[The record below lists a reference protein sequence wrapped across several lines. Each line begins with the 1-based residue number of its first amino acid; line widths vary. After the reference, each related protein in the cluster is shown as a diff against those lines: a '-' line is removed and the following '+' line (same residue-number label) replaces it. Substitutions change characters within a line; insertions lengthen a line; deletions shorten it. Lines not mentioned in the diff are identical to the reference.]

1 MARVLVT
8 GASGFLGF
16 HLVRALIERGDE
28 VTCLVRAESRL
39 DGIADCP
46 ISTAVG
52 DVTDSASVARA
63 AAGQAI
69 VYHLAGRTFAQH
81 RQQFFAVNEQGVRT
95 VCGVCAGQAV
105 PPVVVLVSSLAAA
118 GPSPNGRPRSE
129 RDPVRPVSDYGR
141 SKRAGELAAAESAG
155 RLPVTIVRLPI
166 VFGEADR
173 AMLQV
178 FRPIGRYGVHLVPG
192 FTPRRFAIL
201 HASDAVRFLIAAA
214 ERGRRL
220 RASASETGAE
230 GLYFAAG
237 PEQPTY
243 SELGNLI
250 GHALG
255 RRRVVRVPV
264 AHFAVR
270 AAAGLAGAA
279 GCLLGRSAYF
289 NPDKAREATAGSW
302 TCSPQKAER
311 ELGVCVSTPLADQL
325 SRTAAWYRE
334 QGWM

>member
-28 VTCLVRAESRL
+28 VTCLVRPESRL
-39 DGIADCP
+39 ERIAAYP
-46 ISTAVG
+46 ICTAVG
-52 DVTDSASVARA
+52 DVADAASVARA

-69 VYHLAGRTFAQH
+69 VYHLAGRTFARH
-81 RQQFFAVNEQGVRT
+81 RRELFAVNEQGVRT
-95 VCGVCAGQAV
+95 VCEVCAGQAT

-118 GPSPNGRPRSE
+118 GPSGDRPRTE
-129 RDPVRPVSDYGR
+129 CDPVRPVSDYGR

-155 RLPVTIVRLPI
+155 QLPITIVRLPI

-192 FTPRRFAIL
+192 FTPQRFAIL

-220 RASASETGAE
+220 RASAGETGAE

-250 GHALG
+250 GRALG
-255 RRRVVRVPV
+255 RRRVVSVPV

-270 AAAGLAGAA
+270 AAASLAGVT
-279 GCLLGRSAYF
+279 GRLRGRSAYL

-311 ELGVCVSTPLADQL
+311 ELGVCVSTPLADHL
-325 SRTAAWYRE
+325 GRTAAWYRE
-334 QGWM
+334 QGWV

>member
-16 HLVRALIERGDE
+16 HLVRTLVERGDD
-28 VTCLVRAESRL
+28 VTCLVRPESRL
-39 DGIADCP
+39 DGIAAYP
-46 ISTAVG
+46 ISTVAG
-52 DVTDSASVARA
+52 DVTDAASVARA
-63 AAGQAI
+63 AIGQAI

-81 RQQFFAVNEQGVRT
+81 RREFFAVNEQGVRT
-95 VCGVCAGQAV
+95 VCGVCAGQAI

-118 GPSPNGRPRSE
+118 GPSPNGRPRTE
-129 RDPVRPVSDYGR
+129 CDPVRPVSDYGR
-141 SKRAGELAAAESAG
+141 SKRAGELAAAESAV

-192 FTPRRFAIL
+192 YTPKRFAIL

-214 ERGRRL
+214 DRGRRL
-220 RASASETGAE
+220 RAPAGEAGAE

-243 SELGNLI
+243 SELGDLI
-250 GHALG
+250 GHAFG

-264 AHFAVR
+264 GHFAVR
-270 AAAGLAGAA
+270 AAAGLAGTV
-279 GCLLGRSAYF
+279 GRLRGRSVYF

-325 SRTAAWYRE
+325 GRTAAWYRE
-334 QGWM
+334 QGWV